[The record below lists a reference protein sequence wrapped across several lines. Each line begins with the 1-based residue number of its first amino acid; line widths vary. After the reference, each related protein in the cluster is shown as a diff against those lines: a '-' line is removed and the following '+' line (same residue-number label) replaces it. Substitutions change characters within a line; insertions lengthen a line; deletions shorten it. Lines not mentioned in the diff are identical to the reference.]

1 MPDASVLVVD
11 DDPVIRRM
19 LQLSYE
25 SEGFQVAT
33 AADGVEGLEALRAS
47 PPDVLILDIMMPKLD
62 GMRVMDELKS
72 DERLSSIPVIL
83 LSAKATSLDID
94 LGMKAGAADYVT
106 KPFDPIDLVNRTKS
120 VLASAR

>member
-25 SEGFQVAT
+25 SEGFRVTT
-33 AADGVEGLEALRAS
+33 AADGVEGLEALRTS

-62 GMRVMDELKS
+62 GMKVMDELKA
-72 DERLSSIPVIL
+72 DERLRSIPVIL

-106 KPFDPIDLVNRTKS
+106 KPFDPIELVARTKS
-120 VLASAR
+120 VLTGAS

>member
-25 SEGFQVAT
+25 SEGFEVAT
-33 AADGVEGLEALRAS
+33 AADGVEGLEALRTS
-47 PPDVLILDIMMPKLD
+47 PPDVVILDIMMPKLD
-62 GMRVMDELKS
+62 GMRVMDELKA
-72 DERLSSIPVIL
+72 DERLRSIPVIL

-106 KPFDPIDLVNRTKS
+106 KPFDPLDLVARTKN
-120 VLASAR
+120 VLASAS

>member
-25 SEGFQVAT
+25 SEGFEVAT
-33 AADGVEGLEALRAS
+33 AADGVEGLEALRTS
-47 PPDVLILDIMMPKLD
+47 PPDVVILDIMMPKLD
-62 GMRVMDELKS
+62 GMRVMDELKA
-72 DERLSSIPVIL
+72 DERLRSIPVIL

-106 KPFDPIDLVNRTKS
+106 KPFDPIDLVARTKN
-120 VLASAR
+120 VLASAS